1 MTFQSMDASS
11 IRFLESLRQMETRLG
26 RAQREAATGKRIL
39 SPSDAPDSIST
50 LLEARA
56 GLARLEQIQ
65 TNLGRIKSETDG
77 AEQAL
82 QNAVRLFDEVRTLGM
97 SGANGVQTALTRE
110 GIAGQVG
117 SILERLVGLA
127 NTNVG
132 GRYVFAGDNDTNLAY
147 DPADLAQS
155 PPWGA
160 YLGAASTRHA
170 QHPTGVLFRVG
181 MSAEEIFDHPDP
193 GKSVFAGIENL
204 RQALLANDEDAMR
217 AALAPLADLAA
228 HLNAALSFHG
238 NAQSQIAEA
247 LDTGAKLNL
256 RLHAEISGME
266 DADMTSAILES
277 QQLMYQRE
285 AALRIRGTMPRQS
298 LFDYLG

>member
-1 MTFQSMDASS
+1 MTSQSMDASS
-11 IRFLESLRQMETRLG
+11 MRFLESLRQMETRLG

-39 SPSDAPDSIST
+39 SPADAPDSISS

-56 GLARLEQIQ
+56 GLARLEQTQ

-97 SGANGVQTALTRE
+97 SGANGVQTALTRQ
-110 GIAGQVG
+110 GIAGQLG

-147 DPADLAQS
+147 DPADLSQS

-181 MSAEEIFDHPDP
+181 MNAEEIFNHPDP
-193 GKSVFAGIENL
+193 GKSVFTGIENL
-204 RQALLANDEDAMR
+204 RQALLANDEAAMR

-238 NAQSQIAEA
+238 NVQSQIAEA
-247 LDTGAKLNL
+247 LDTGAQLNL
-256 RLHAEISGME
+256 RLQAEVSGME
-266 DADMTSAILES
+266 DADMASVIMES
-277 QQLMYQRE
+277 QRLMYQRE
-285 AALRIRGTMPRQS
+285 AALRMRGSMPRRS
-298 LFDYLG
+298 LFDFIG

>member
-11 IRFLESLRQMETRLG
+11 MRFLESLRQMETRLS
-26 RAQREAATGKRIL
+26 RAQREATTGKRIT
-39 SPSDAPDSIST
+39 SPSDAPDSISS

-97 SGANGVQTALTRE
+97 SGASGVQTALTRQ
-110 GIAGQVG
+110 GIAGQLG

-132 GRYVFAGDNDTNLAY
+132 GRYVFAGDHDTNLAY
-147 DPADLAQS
+147 DPADLTQS
-155 PPWGA
+155 PPWGP
-160 YLGAASTRHA
+160 YLGTPSTRHA

-181 MSAEEIFDHPDP
+181 MSAEEIFNNPNP
-193 GKSVFAGIENL
+193 GLSVFAGIENL

-217 AALAPLADLAA
+217 GALAPLADLSA

-238 NAQSQIAEA
+238 NVQSQIAEA
-247 LDTGAKLNL
+247 LDTGSKLKL
-256 RLHAEISGME
+256 RLHAEVSGME
-266 DADMTSAILES
+266 DTDMTSAILES
-277 QQLMYQRE
+277 QQLMFQRE
-285 AALRIRGTMPRQS
+285 TAMRIRGTMPRRS